1 MGRKPK
7 RAGSVSPADGFE
19 TVAAPAGAVSEA
31 QLQPPDERG
40 GCDGPAQPCSGVA
53 ALYMHAP
60 AAAWTLAQ
68 WVTLLAVVFGICG
81 AWIAAAVAEYASPK
95 TLHGMAPQPRSSAG
109 AAPSPAPP
117 LVRPSSA
124 AGTLCVRYLPGCPE
138 TPLTWLTRLG
148 MLRPCDTRRAP
159 GALADCPPVVSAR
172 TRPLTSP
179 AWRDRRAPTRLH
191 RWTARPVCASQSSL
205 KSRVRAPLA
214 HAHALCMR

>member
-7 RAGSVSPADGFE
+7 RAESVSPADGFE

-95 TLHGMAPQPRSSAG
+95 TLPGMPPQPRSSAG

-124 AGTLCVRYLPGCPE
+124 AGTLCVRYLPGCPVHASD
-138 TPLTWLTRLG
+138 LA
-148 MLRPCDTRRAP
+148 AP
-159 GALADCPPVVSAR
+159 GVACCGLATPAELLVRSRAACPWM
-172 TRPLTSP
+172 L
-179 AWRDRRAPTRLH
+179 
-191 RWTARPVCASQSSL
+191 
-205 KSRVRAPLA
+205 LA
-214 HAHALCMR
+214 HAR